1 MDEYTVV
8 WSERAYA
15 SLAQAHDFIAK
26 RNSEEAQS
34 VVKEL
39 VLLSQTLSVMPRR
52 YPVEPSLANAKH
64 EYRFLPKW
72 HYKII
77 YTVLSDDKIVLIL
90 LVFDTRQD
98 PQKLKF

>member
-1 MDEYTVV
+1 MDEYTIV

-15 SLAQAHDFIAK
+15 SLTQVHDFIAE
-26 RNSEEAQS
+26 RNPESAKDT
-34 VVKEL
+34 VKDL
-39 VLLSQTLSVMPRR
+39 VLLSQTLGVMPRR
-52 YPVEPSLANAKH
+52 YPVEPNLANAKH

-72 HYKII
+72 NFKII
-77 YTVLSDDKIVLIL
+77 YTVLPDDKIVLIL